1 MPFIFLDE
9 KQREHLTWW
18 AKAHNAPA
26 YLLKALEREDPKRSK
41 LPVTYW
47 RGRQK

>member
-9 KQREHLTWW
+9 KQRAHMEWW
-18 AKAHNAPA
+18 AKAHNAPEWFI
-26 YLLKALEREDPKRSK
+26 KAIEKEDPKRSK